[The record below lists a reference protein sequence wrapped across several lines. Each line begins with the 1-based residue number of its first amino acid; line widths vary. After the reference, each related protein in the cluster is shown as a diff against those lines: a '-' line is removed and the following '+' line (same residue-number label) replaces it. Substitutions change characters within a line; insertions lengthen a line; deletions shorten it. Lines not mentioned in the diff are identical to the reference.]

1 MSAAPLLTLIAIA
14 AVWPFGRDRDRDRDE
29 SRILRERSRTWSTE
43 T

>member
-14 AVWPFGRDRDRDRDE
+14 AVWPFGRDRTVTAT
-29 SRILRERSRTWSTE
+29 SPRILRERSRIWSTE